1 MCRLVWLGGFAMDFF
16 RAHQAVGITLPTYFI
31 ESTAPYNVDDTTA
44 ASAKLPPELAE
55 IAKHLQEVDPE
66 QAVRNIAAALL
77 KGADPNLVVMVHGF
91 NNPQPAVLGMYTS
104 AALAIERDPEIRTR
118 EGLVCVGYRW
128 PSEKMG
134 MPWRGTWDALPTLP
148 TWLMYFGIL
157 VVLLTF
163 PLFYFASETKQWW
176 IDVFRYIWN
185 PSGVH
190 FITLAGWTVAGL
202 VLMTVLLRTIV
213 YFRDNYR
220 ASNYGIPDLIQVIR
234 AIDGEVMSQHEK
246 SGVAGPPPRVQLSF
260 IGHSMGGFV
269 VTNAIRTLS
278 DVFAV
283 PVDAAALKSY
293 GAGSPPE
300 TRPAEPVHA
309 IGKVF
314 DLKRF
319 VLASPDIP
327 AETLLS
333 SRGNFLASALS
344 RFDEAYLFSNE
355 GDEVLR
361 QISTL
366 ANYFV
371 FPTKSRNHGFRLG
384 NLEIL
389 SRNFG
394 MIDVNGEDFL
404 RVLRIGNRTLQELYD
419 SLEDAKSKRHVNDGE
434 VMEQAP
440 LPKRFT
446 YFDCTDYRDRADPAK
461 PDVANNARPLLT
473 FAKWRK
479 QHDAEAK
486 LRWYSHLYLLFA
498 YIVRH
503 QQPNVHGGYFEGV
516 LSQELIYRLAC
527 LGYDGTVKAY
537 GSEALMGKACE
548 QKQIRMLVSPM
559 LWNSRHKSGE
569 VAPPRPVEERMRPA
583 VQVAPSAPRTAPPAA
598 KVPNLVGASIEVARK
613 TIADMRP
620 DPVVQGAP
628 AASGTEPQLLLLEIT
643 REAQGQ
649 VAGTVLSQTPAAN
662 SPLARR
668 TTIEVVVAK

>member
-1 MCRLVWLGGFAMDFF
+1 MDFF
-16 RAHQAVGITLPTYFI
+16 RARQAVGITRPTYFI
-31 ESTAPYNVDDTTA
+31 ESTAPYNVDDTA
-44 ASAKLPPELAE
+44 AAPTTLPPDLAE
-55 IAKHLQEVDPE
+55 FAKHLEEIDPK
-66 QAVRNIAAALL
+66 QAIRDIAAALL
-77 KGADPNLVVMVHGF
+77 KGTDPNLVVMVHGF
-91 NNPQPAVLGMYTS
+91 NNPEPAVLEMYTS
-104 AALAIERDPEIRTR
+104 AALAIERDPHTR
-118 EGLVCVGYRW
+118 EKEGLVCVGYRW

-163 PLFYFASETKQWW
+163 PLFYFAAETKQWW
-176 IDVFRYIWN
+176 ISVFRYVWN
-185 PSGVH
+185 PGGVH
-190 FITLAGWTVAGL
+190 VVTLLGWTVAGL

-234 AIDGEVMSQHEK
+234 AIDGEVLRQHK
-246 SGVAGPPPRVQLSF
+246 QSGRGEMPRVQLSF
-260 IGHSMGGFV
+260 LGHSMGGFV

-283 PVDAAALKSY
+283 ELDADGLDAY

-300 TRPAEPVHA
+300 SRPPAPSQD

-314 DLKRF
+314 RLKRF

-371 FPTKSRNHGFRLG
+371 FPTKSRNHEFRLG
-384 NLEIL
+384 NVEIL

-394 MIDVNGEDFL
+394 MIDVDGEDFL
-404 RVLRIGNRTLQELYD
+404 RVLRIGNLTLQELYD
-419 SLEDAKSKRHVNDGE
+419 LLEDAKTKRRVSGRD

-446 YFDCTDYRDRADPAK
+446 YFDCTDYRDCDTPPDPENPGAAR
-461 PDVANNARPLLT
+461 PERPLLT
-473 FAKWRK
+473 FAKYRK
-479 QHDAEAK
+479 QYDPAAR
-486 LRWYSHLYLLFA
+486 LRWYSHLYLL
-498 YIVRH
+498 IVYLLNH
-503 QQPNVHGGYFEGV
+503 QKPNVHGGYFEGL
-516 LSQELIYRLAC
+516 LSQELIYRLVC
-527 LGYDGTVKAY
+527 LGYDGTVSAY
-537 GSEALMGKACE
+537 GSEALMGQACE

-559 LWNSRHKSGE
+559 LWDNRKTAD
-569 VAPPRPVEERMRPA
+569 VAPPRPVEERMRSAAQAAPEA
-583 VQVAPSAPRTAPPAA
+583 RPQTAAPPGVVPDLVNKPIDEARETVAAMRRNLVAQGATVAP
-598 KVPNLVGASIEVARK
+598 
-613 TIADMRP
+613 
-620 DPVVQGAP
+620 
-628 AASGTEPQLLLLEIT
+628 GTQPQLLLLEIA
-643 REAQGQ
+643 REARGRS
-649 VAGTVLSQTPAAN
+649 AGTVLEQTPAAGT
-662 SPLARR
+662 PLARR